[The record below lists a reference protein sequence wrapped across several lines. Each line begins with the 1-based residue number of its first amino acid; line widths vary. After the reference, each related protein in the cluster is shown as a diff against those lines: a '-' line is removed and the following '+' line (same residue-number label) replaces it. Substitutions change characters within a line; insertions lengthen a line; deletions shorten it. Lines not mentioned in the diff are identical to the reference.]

1 MKNYFIWWNLHK
13 LRNFETSNLAK
24 SEYLP
29 LCTIV
34 YCGLDCKVS
43 IAQSIFCLTAERTSL
58 YNAWSLKMPGFF
70 LVDFISTHSGQFF
83 TLCTYLST
91 YQSYMTLVHEYWN
104 QFENWIF
111 YLLYSIYCIK
121 FRHYSKNLAVQKK
134 TFVFRSKIIFPEKNL
149 SVFSSVEL
157 KDAVNK
163 SY

>member
-1 MKNYFIWWNLHK
+1 MKNCFIWWNLYK

-58 YNAWSLKMPGFF
+58 YNDWSLKMPGFF

-91 YQSYMTLVHEYWN
+91 YQSYITLVHEYWN
-104 QFENWIF
+104 QFENWIASWIKLKCINLNVGMQSLIIRKP
-111 YLLYSIYCIK
+111 LLLTIS
-121 FRHYSKNLAVQKK
+121 
-134 TFVFRSKIIFPEKNL
+134 
-149 SVFSSVEL
+149 
-157 KDAVNK
+157 
-163 SY
+163 